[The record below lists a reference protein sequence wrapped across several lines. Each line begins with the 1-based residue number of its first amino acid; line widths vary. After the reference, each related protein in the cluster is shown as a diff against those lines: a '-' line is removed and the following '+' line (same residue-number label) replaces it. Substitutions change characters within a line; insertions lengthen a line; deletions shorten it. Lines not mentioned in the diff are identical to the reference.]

1 MKAPKALRAILF
13 TFILTAGLLSPAL
26 ISTPVLAESSSGQTT
41 LYFTD
46 ALNYAENDNS
56 SEFGFAFVSQTSP
69 TKQND
74 SEYPPSLFIKNTS
87 KLIPRYSSN
96 ADQWLNWFS
105 STWLLYFVENSPDF
119 NFSDFD
125 GIFGD
130 FELLLPNPYRV
141 VEEYTY
147 NGDDPVKINGDLFYN
162 LYFASPI
169 KRQKF
174 RDNVTVGLYSMNMN
188 SALPLP
194 TLINTTTIEL
204 TPELSSDIY
213 NQQITLKNINHTL
226 EPGESLLFTIEIV
239 PCNKTLPSLITKY
252 IDLNRFISRWEER
265 ANRWENRSN
274 MQKLQDIGTALKDI
288 LSLLKESNITS
299 EDFAAII
306 NVMRS
311 SSFIYDSANH
321 PASVTIPAKIS
332 EEDIR
337 VYYLHAIPEMNENRP
352 VTDNQSGSVEI
363 TETPTLW
370 TSETFDRNKILKVGD
385 ISADLY
391 LDHRD
396 FYRIINILRGKIT
409 ITATLYDKDAT
420 VASSEKELDLTG
432 IREILTKPNTP
443 VTFTFSGLDKE
454 ITYGHSIGI
463 GLSLKN
469 GTKLGLRN
477 VKLLFDSV
485 DYPSAL
491 RVKLEETK
499 NIKITDITSNPPS
512 QKIIP
517 GGTVEYTLNVTSEKA
532 DTLQISTIEREKTGD
547 WEITSPGFATVSA
560 NSWTNIH
567 VFIKSLSNLNEAYG
581 NAITLTVIVNGNT
594 GIARQAVSAEI
605 SEDAIHYDVEILGYS
620 NNINISK
627 GENRTFYFVIK
638 NNNTGAID
646 DVDSYTISASSKND
660 WRLIPRDIIRNL
672 GIGASTDADDAR
684 VVIQVPK
691 NTTLDSD
698 IITIIVTSDGDPS
711 TTATINVTVHVIG
724 GDFLESIYN
733 LFDGA
738 AETLGLKEIFGS
750 YGAIVL
756 ASILMVIILFLLIIL
771 ALVFTTKNVRI
782 ICTDRIKEIEAT
794 EKAIYELTLQNPSK
808 KTQSYEILAQQTAPS
823 SKWMI
828 AIEPLTITIDGR
840 QSKTIQIIVTPI
852 NNNESKDWTQVTVH
866 VKKTGKKKTEY
877 ITLIAMVKEGKT
889 LLKLENISHWPTVF
903 NPGEKVTTSCSI
915 SNNGT
920 VSARNVKVFFYLNG
934 KQKNMVE
941 VTIPTGSIADLQ
953 IPWMAVKG
961 KNQVRIRLKE

>member
-1 MKAPKALRAILF
+1 MKAHKALRAILF
-13 TFILTAGLLSPAL
+13 TFILTVGLLLPAL

-96 ADQWLNWFS
+96 ADQWFNWFS

-194 TLINTTTIEL
+194 TLIKNTTIEL
-204 TPELSSDIY
+204 TPELFSDIY

-239 PCNKTLPSLITKY
+239 PCNKTLPTLITKY

-396 FYRIINILRGKIT
+396 FYRILNILRGKIT
-409 ITATLYDKDAT
+409 ITATLYDNRYHD
-420 VASSEKELDLTG
+420 
-432 IREILTKPNTP
+432 R
-443 VTFTFSGLDKE
+443 
-454 ITYGHSIGI
+454 
-463 GLSLKN
+463 
-469 GTKLGLRN
+469 
-477 VKLLFDSV
+477 
-485 DYPSAL
+485 
-491 RVKLEETK
+491 
-499 NIKITDITSNPPS
+499 
-512 QKIIP
+512 
-517 GGTVEYTLNVTSEKA
+517 
-532 DTLQISTIEREKTGD
+532 
-547 WEITSPGFATVSA
+547 
-560 NSWTNIH
+560 
-567 VFIKSLSNLNEAYG
+567 FI
-581 NAITLTVIVNGNT
+581 
-594 GIARQAVSAEI
+594 
-605 SEDAIHYDVEILGYS
+605 
-620 NNINISK
+620 
-627 GENRTFYFVIK
+627 
-638 NNNTGAID
+638 
-646 DVDSYTISASSKND
+646 
-660 WRLIPRDIIRNL
+660 
-672 GIGASTDADDAR
+672 
-684 VVIQVPK
+684 
-691 NTTLDSD
+691 
-698 IITIIVTSDGDPS
+698 
-711 TTATINVTVHVIG
+711 
-724 GDFLESIYN
+724 
-733 LFDGA
+733 
-738 AETLGLKEIFGS
+738 
-750 YGAIVL
+750 
-756 ASILMVIILFLLIIL
+756 
-771 ALVFTTKNVRI
+771 
-782 ICTDRIKEIEAT
+782 
-794 EKAIYELTLQNPSK
+794 
-808 KTQSYEILAQQTAPS
+808 
-823 SKWMI
+823 
-828 AIEPLTITIDGR
+828 
-840 QSKTIQIIVTPI
+840 
-852 NNNESKDWTQVTVH
+852 
-866 VKKTGKKKTEY
+866 
-877 ITLIAMVKEGKT
+877 
-889 LLKLENISHWPTVF
+889 
-903 NPGEKVTTSCSI
+903 
-915 SNNGT
+915 
-920 VSARNVKVFFYLNG
+920 
-934 KQKNMVE
+934 
-941 VTIPTGSIADLQ
+941 
-953 IPWMAVKG
+953 
-961 KNQVRIRLKE
+961 